1 LASEASRPLLAVSA
15 RRAAAAGADPRE
27 YLRLAAREA
36 APIHAILFVDAED
49 GAEAALCNSLVETI
63 AEESVDFILAAPLA
77 GAELDPLNAVEVPF
91 PIASFAARREC
102 WRAATEAC
110 GAAIEESELDR
121 IASRFRLYP
130 DQIGHAVKAANNA
143 AAWRGGEAPDASGL
157 FAAARAQCGRHLGAL
172 ARKIEPVNSWDDL
185 VLPPATLNQLRAIC
199 SRVSL
204 QHQVLGDW
212 GFDAKLSAG
221 KGVTALFAGPSGV
234 GKTMAAEIIA
244 RELELDL
251 YKIELSSIVS
261 KYIGETEKNLE
272 RIFNAAENAGAI
284 LFFDEAD
291 SLFGKRSEVRD
302 SHDRYANLEI
312 SYLLQK
318 MEMYEGVAILAS
330 NLRQNLDESF
340 VRRLAFTV
348 HFPFPD
354 EEHRRRIWR
363 TIWPK
368 EAPLDPGL
376 DFDFL
381 ASQFKL
387 SGGNIKNV
395 ALAAAFAA
403 AEGQGEIR
411 MRHVAVALEREY
423 QKMSKPLSKE
433 QFGRYAAEVDW

>member
-1 LASEASRPLLAVSA
+1 
-15 RRAAAAGADPRE
+15 
-27 YLRLAAREA
+27 
-36 APIHAILFVDAED
+36 
-49 GAEAALCNSLVETI
+49 
-63 AEESVDFILAAPLA
+63 
-77 GAELDPLNAVEVPF
+77 
-91 PIASFAARREC
+91 
-102 WRAATEAC
+102 
-110 GAAIEESELDR
+110 
-121 IASRFRLYP
+121 
-130 DQIGHAVKAANNA
+130 
-143 AAWRGGEAPDASGL
+143 
-157 FAAARAQCGRHLGAL
+157 
-172 ARKIEPVNSWDDL
+172 
-185 VLPPATLNQLRAIC
+185 
-199 SRVSL
+199 
-204 QHQVLGDW
+204 
-212 GFDAKLSAG
+212 
-221 KGVTALFAGPSGV
+221 
-234 GKTMAAEIIA
+234 
-244 RELELDL
+244 
-251 YKIELSSIVS
+251 
-261 KYIGETEKNLE
+261 
-272 RIFNAAENAGAI
+272 
-284 LFFDEAD
+284 
-291 SLFGKRSEVRD
+291 
-302 SHDRYANLEI
+302 
-312 SYLLQK
+312 
-318 MEMYEGVAILAS
+318 MYEGVAILAS